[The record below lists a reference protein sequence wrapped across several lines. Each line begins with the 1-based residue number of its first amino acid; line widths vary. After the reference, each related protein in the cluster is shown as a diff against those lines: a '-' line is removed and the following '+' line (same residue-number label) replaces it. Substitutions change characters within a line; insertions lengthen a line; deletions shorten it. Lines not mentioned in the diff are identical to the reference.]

1 MDKLYQTIFFYG
13 INLSFILYIFFIF
26 GITKYAPDYLIQV
39 KIFLKIYIGIILVL
53 LFNPFIKKNTLNKVE
68 KKIVFSSGIILLL
81 STTIFSSIE
90 KYITSTGINII
101 NNTKYKIL

>member
-1 MDKLYQTIFFYG
+1 MNKIYHTIFLYG
-13 INLSFILYIFFIF
+13 INISFVLYILVIF
-26 GITKYAPDYLIQV
+26 GITKYAPIYLTHV
-39 KIFLKIYIGIILVL
+39 KSFLKVYVGLILIT
-53 LFNPFIKKNTLNKVE
+53 LFNPFTKKNNLNDIE
-68 KKIVFSSGIILLL
+68 KKIVFSSGLILLL